1 MCATSS
7 MPTAAVRPGC
17 TTIASARSSG
27 TAGIGMSNAITVQKS
42 MLARRISEE
51 DREGRLDTGRGLLGA
66 VIGKQVLALE
76 DDERP
81 RLVGEAEDADVDRRV
96 RGRLIVV
103 FVTLDQVDPPDPLLH
118 RLQVEAPLPARTAR
132 R

>member
-7 MPTAAVRPGC
+7 MPSAAVRPGC
-17 TTIASARSSG
+17 TTIARVRSSG

-81 RLVGEAEDADVDRRV
+81 GLVGEAEDADVHRRL
-96 RGRLIVV
+96 RCRLIEVLV
-103 FVTLDQVDPPDPLLH
+103 ALDQVEPRPRQHLL
-118 RLQVEAPLPARTAR
+118 
-132 R
+132 